1 MKLVYTVHKL
11 LFLKETNMCLPFPQR
26 FEKYLLI
33 KVDIKGF
40 IWIHLQTTKISSTRI
55 RSKIGIPLEI
65 ILNVFKCFIV

>member
-40 IWIHLQTTKISSTRI
+40 I
-55 RSKIGIPLEI
+55 
-65 ILNVFKCFIV
+65 